1 MLDGQQ
7 IKQYCEACV
16 KEYQIVTH
24 SLDVPIKSLSGGN
37 IQKAIVAREFTNDP
51 EIIVL
56 NQPTRGVDIGAMEF
70 IHKKILEMRERQKS
84 IILLS
89 SDLTELKA
97 LSDRIIVVYQGRVVG
112 VIDHVQGATE
122 EELGLYMLGLKQDP
136 EEKLATA

>member
-1 MLDGQQ
+1 
-7 IKQYCEACV
+7 
-16 KEYQIVTH
+16 
-24 SLDVPIKSLSGGN
+24 
-37 IQKAIVAREFTNDP
+37 
-51 EIIVL
+51 
-56 NQPTRGVDIGAMEF
+56 MEF

-112 VIDHVQGATE
+112 VIDHVQDATE